1 MERGRYSLCL
11 RLVRLVEAVRTGFQQ
26 PSGPGAEVGT
36 AQARHGGSMRGAG
49 SGAGGGGAHDVSC
62 RGTQIIKSHFQLQS
76 AFLDTLTASCT
87 PKRRAVTCPSPKGRA
102 DKINFSS

>member
-1 MERGRYSLCL
+1 V

-49 SGAGGGGAHDVSC
+49 SGAGGRGAHEI
-62 RGTQIIKSHFQLQS
+62 G
-76 AFLDTLTASCT
+76 DTIRDQESLSIAERIPEYSIASCT
-87 PKRRAVTCPSPKGRA
+87 PKRRA
-102 DKINFSS
+102 DKINVSFFNLYTRCRPV

>member
-1 MERGRYSLCL
+1 MCV

-49 SGAGGGGAHDVSC
+49 SGAGGGGAHE
-62 RGTQIIKSHFQLQS
+62 
-76 AFLDTLTASCT
+76 
-87 PKRRAVTCPSPKGRA
+87 
-102 DKINFSS
+102 